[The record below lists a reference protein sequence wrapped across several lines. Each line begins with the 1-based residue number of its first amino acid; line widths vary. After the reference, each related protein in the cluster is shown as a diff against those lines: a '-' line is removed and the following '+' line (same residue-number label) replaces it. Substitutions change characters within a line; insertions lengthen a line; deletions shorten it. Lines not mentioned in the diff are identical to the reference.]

1 MRRRFHRF
9 LSCCVVALLMG
20 NALAIGLMLADDDVA
35 TRAESPARTLT
46 LITTADGR
54 RILVDPNT
62 DAGRQAIA
70 DAQRNGSTITQVP
83 VPTTSSTVASSQ
95 ATLPTLPPVDG
106 ILPIDPGSV
115 LDDTINTL
123 LDTVTTVSSM
133 VGGSV
138 TTVSSIVSD
147 TQSTI
152 ANVSTTVD
160 EVVTTV
166 SSTVSTVVTTVSTS
180 VGGVVTTVTTVLNQL
195 GSTGSD
201 PATTTVDSQ
210 PICALLAC

>member
-1 MRRRFHRF
+1 MRSRLHRF
-9 LSCCVVALLMG
+9 LSGCVVALLMG
-20 NALAIGLMLADDDVA
+20 NAFAIGMILADDDVE
-35 TRAESPARTLT
+35 TSTESPARTLT

-54 RILVDPNT
+54 RMLVDPNT

-70 DAQRNGSTITQVP
+70 DAQRNGSTITQVTMP
-83 VPTTSSTVASSQ
+83 ATSSTVAAAQDGST
-95 ATLPTLPPVDG
+95 TLPTLPPIDG
-106 ILPIDPGSV
+106 ILPIDPGS
-115 LDDTINTL
+115 TIDKTVDTL
-123 LDTVTTVSSM
+123 LDTVTTVSS
-133 VGGSV
+133 
-138 TTVSSIVSD
+138 IIND

-166 SSTVSTVVTTVSTS
+166 SSTVSTVVTTVSTT
-180 VGGVVTTVTTVLNQL
+180 VGGVVQTVTAPVTSVLNEL

-210 PICALLAC
+210 PICTLLAC